1 MENIIKELK
10 IGIGMESLPSGD
22 FGANSFWFSIGVLVY
37 NTFILQKEMLLPEE
51 YRTKTIQILRWSLI
65 GIAGKAVRHGR
76 RLLLLL
82 ATTWDKYA
90 VYFQMRKRC
99 MTFT

>member
-1 MENIIKELK
+1 MKEDE
-10 IGIGMESLPSGD
+10 GDSLCFYGR
-22 FGANSFWFSIGVLVY
+22 GWLRRMGGGEVEQSFSAGSCG
-37 NTFILQKEMLLPEE
+37 KEMLLPEE
-51 YRTKTIQILRWSLI
+51 YRTKTIQTLRWSLI
-65 GIAGKAVRHGR
+65 GIEGKAVRHGSPQDPVE

-82 ATTWDKYA
+82 ATTWGKYA